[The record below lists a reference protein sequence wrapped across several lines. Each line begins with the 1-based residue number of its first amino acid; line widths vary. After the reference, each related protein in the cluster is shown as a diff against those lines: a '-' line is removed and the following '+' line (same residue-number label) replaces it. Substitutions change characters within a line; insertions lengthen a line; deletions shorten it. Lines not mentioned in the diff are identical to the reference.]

1 MMSYSV
7 LLLSLCV
14 RQRVIASPACI
25 VPRPS
30 SLLLLCPPT
39 PQRKLYS
46 YQFCSAMVIN
56 KLSKR
61 IEDEKEIRLDLS
73 MIKRIFLVDFLLLII
88 FTIMFFTCFGSFL
101 VASTKTVQNV
111 TLSSEGP
118 ANQIWP
124 DSMGEYQLAEEVI
137 HRPSGVLRWY
147 RHVGRDDRFIMY
159 NNFGKI
165 FL

>member
-1 MMSYSV
+1 
-7 LLLSLCV
+7 
-14 RQRVIASPACI
+14 
-25 VPRPS
+25 
-30 SLLLLCPPT
+30 
-39 PQRKLYS
+39 
-46 YQFCSAMVIN
+46 
-56 KLSKR
+56 
-61 IEDEKEIRLDLS
+61 

-88 FTIMFFTCFGSFL
+88 FTIIFFTCFGSFL
-101 VASTKTVQNV
+101 VTSTKTVQTV

-159 NNFGKI
+159 NNFGNI
-165 FL
+165 FLSKISLLWYILDHRWYISHTDSDTDDVKGDIRSFLSGPVIEQGLEWEYRGNCITVR